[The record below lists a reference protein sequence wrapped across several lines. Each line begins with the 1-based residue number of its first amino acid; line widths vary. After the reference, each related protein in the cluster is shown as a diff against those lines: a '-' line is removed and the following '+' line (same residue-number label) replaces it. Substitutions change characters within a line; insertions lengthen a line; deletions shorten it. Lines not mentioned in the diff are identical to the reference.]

1 MTAPLVLVTGF
12 GAFLDVER
20 NPSGEIARLLEA
32 EPPEGCRVRGIELPV
47 TFDGAPAAIAE
58 ELERLGETPVLL
70 LGTGVHRG
78 PCFRLERQARGNLKS
93 DKPDN
98 SGRIAG
104 AEGIAIGEDLATEFD
119 LEGLVPLL
127 EAPELESVM
136 LSEDAGGYVCERTYH
151 ALLTEA
157 GARSI
162 PALFLHV
169 LSLQFMESER
179 QAGYA
184 RALVAEL
191 IRRTTA

>member
-1 MTAPLVLVTGF
+1 MTLPLVLVTGF

-20 NPSGEIARLLEA
+20 NPSGELARLLEA

-47 TFDGAPAAIAE
+47 TFDGAPVAIAE
-58 ELERLGETPVLL
+58 ELERLGQTPVLL

-78 PCFRLERQARGNLKS
+78 PCFRLEKQARGNLKS
-93 DKPDN
+93 DRPDN
-98 SGRIAG
+98 AGRIADG
-104 AEGIAIGEDLATEFD
+104 EGIVLGEDLATE
-119 LEGLVPLL
+119 LELSSLVPLL
-127 EAPELESVM
+127 EAPELDPVM

-157 GARSI
+157 NARSI

-169 LSLQFMESER
+169 PPLEFMESER
-179 QAGYA
+179 QAAHA